1 MSRSTAT
8 APDHAPMSPLSTS
21 DCDAVLECLPSFAPA
36 TRRMPAFSLAEEARR
51 VDEARRLEEERRVS
65 EPSLDT
71 DEDATVTVGAEE
83 HRKLLA
89 SAFAAFGAEPAP
101 GRPNTDDEATL
112 DAPSPGVSA
121 QMIASLG
128 MARAAPARVTARP
141 PALRALVLTPPP
153 APKAGVHPGVSPAA
167 VLTLLPRTTPVRMAA
182 PLAHAAP
189 VSASASASVAPQP
202 AVVVAP
208 VSGYRPKVTAE
219 MARAARQARL
229 DEERRLHGLAFA
241 PRTPERNAETL
252 VVAGIW
258 AMALSLIAVL
268 MIMATSA

>member
-8 APDHAPMSPLSTS
+8 APDHAPMSALSTS
-21 DCDAVLECLPSFAPA
+21 DCNAVLESPPSSEPA

-65 EPSLDT
+65 EPRLDI

-83 HRKLLA
+83 HRKLME
-89 SAFAAFGAEPAP
+89 SAFAVFGSERAP
-101 GRPNTDDEATL
+101 GRPNTDDEPTL

-121 QMIASLG
+121 QLIASLG
-128 MARAAPARVTARP
+128 MSPAAPPARVTARP

-167 VLTLLPRTTPVRMAA
+167 RPTLVPRTTP
-182 PLAHAAP
+182 
-189 VSASASASVAPQP
+189 QP
-202 AVVVAP
+202 AFVVAP

-219 MARAARQARL
+219 MARAARQARI
-229 DEERRLHGLAFA
+229 DEEHRLHEAAFTVRM
-241 PRTPERNAETL
+241 PTRNAETL

-258 AMALSLIAVL
+258 AVAFSLIAVL